1 MNVMTTRIRVAIAGF
16 GNLGRAAVPLLEASP
31 DLELV
36 AIVSRR
42 DAASL
47 GLDRDV
53 AERVQIVSLDDVDSL
68 AGQVDVMMLCGG
80 SKDDLPVQGP
90 LLASKFNTVDSYD
103 THAKI
108 PEYFDSLDRAA
119 QDAGT
124 TAVLSTGWDPG
135 LFSIQR
141 LYGEAILPNGATYT
155 FWGKGLSQGHSDAV
169 RRVPGVAGGVQYTIP
184 SERAM
189 ERARSSERPELETK
203 EKHVRH
209 CFVVLEEGADA
220 AQVEQAI
227 VTMPDYFA
235 DYDTTVEFISEQQ
248 LKDDHHA
255 MPHGGFVIRN
265 ATTPDGHQHT
275 MEFALKLDHNP
286 AFTASV
292 LVAYA
297 RASYRLNQSGQIG
310 AMTPFDIA
318 PGLLSPRSPEDL
330 RRDLL

>member
-1 MNVMTTRIRVAIAGF
+1 MTTRIRVAIVGL
-16 GNLGRAAVPLLEASP
+16 GNLGRAAVPLLTTSP

-42 DAASL
+42 DAQSL
-47 GLDRDV
+47 GLPDDVVDRIDV
-53 AERVQIVSLDDVDSL
+53 VALDDVDTL
-68 AGQVDVMMLCGG
+68 VGKVDVMMLCGG
-80 SKDDLPVQGP
+80 SKEDLPVQGP
-90 LLASKFNTVDSYD
+90 LLAAQFNTVDTFD
-103 THAKI
+103 THAQI
-108 PEYFDSLDRAA
+108 PNYFESLDGVARNAN
-119 QDAGT
+119 T

-141 LYGEAILPNGATYT
+141 LMGEAILPEGATYT

-169 RRVPGVAGGVQYTIP
+169 RRVPGVAAGVQYTIP
-184 SERAM
+184 STVAM
-189 ERARSSERPELETK
+189 ERARSADRPTLETR

-209 CFVVLEEGADA
+209 CFVVLDDGADA
-220 AQVEQAI
+220 DSVEAAI

-235 DYDTTVEFISEQQ
+235 DYDTTVEFISHEQ
-248 LKDDHHA
+248 LASDHQA

-297 RASYRLNQSGQIG
+297 RATYRLHQRGHIG

-318 PGLLSPRSPEDL
+318 PGLLSPRSAADL